1 MTEEITALIE
11 EARSIE
17 ATIAQAKERRLTLRT
32 TLRNLADA
40 GLVDRAEVDGIYPP
54 RVPAPGK
61 RLGRPRKDQDSQAVG
76 LSEGQKVYS

>member
-1 MTEEITALIE
+1 MNTDITALVE

-17 ATIAQAKERRLTLRT
+17 STIATLKERRLTLRT

-40 GLVDRAEVDGIYPP
+40 GLADRALVDEIYPP

-61 RLGRPRKDQDSQAVG
+61 RLGRPPKDQDSQAVG
-76 LSEGQKVYS
+76 HAEVQKVYS